1 MKFLVVEIQT
11 FEGNTVNT
19 LTYAFD
25 NRLSAEAKY
34 HSILS
39 GAAISK
45 LPKHACVIMTSEGR
59 LLMSQCY
66 THDVQQQET
75 EPATTE

>member
-11 FEGNTVNT
+11 FEGNTINT

-34 HSILS
+34 HNILS
-39 GAAISK
+39 GAAASK
-45 LPKHACVIMTSEGR
+45 LPRHACVIMTSEGQM
-59 LLMSQCY
+59 LMNQCY
-66 THDVQQQET
+66 THEAEQET
-75 EPATTE
+75 MAE